1 MSGVFISYRREDS
14 SYIAGRLHDR
24 LADALGPELI
34 FRDVDAMKPGADFT
48 ERIGEAVGSCEA
60 LLAVI
65 GKDWLSAR
73 GPRGGRRIDEPRDWV
88 RLEIAAALAR
98 DILVVPVLVENAR
111 MPTEDE
117 LPEDLRPLA
126 RRNAMDLTDHR
137 WREDTE
143 NLLQVIREVIPD
155 SELPSA
161 APPAKTTEGP
171 RGAPLGRA
179 RSEGR
184 SGSDPGSEGRSS
196 PGAIGAARRWW
207 SGLSAL
213 GKLGVGLLAVVVVVG
228 IGGIIDGLF
237 GADESTDSSASS
249 PLSYPQSMTLD
260 DAGNLLVADA
270 DRGALMRV
278 SLANG
283 AVTQLELTPSPELE
297 AEGANLT
304 PWAVVFAG
312 GNLYVAGKEEG
323 GILRVDGNGIVTRVV
338 ARSAG
343 SDLKG
348 ALAMAAD
355 REARLVVT
363 ADREVLRI
371 APNGTVATVAGGPTK
386 GFGGDGG
393 PATAAKLDTP
403 SALAY
408 GPDGSLY
415 IADSGNRRIRRVGPD
430 GTITTVAGT
439 GSETPSGDG
448 GPAVE
453 AGLGAVTALAVD
465 GDGNVYL
472 AAEYQVRRIRPDG
485 TINRI
490 AGHPERET
498 GLSGD
503 GGPAVN
509 AVLGNLTALAADDE
523 GNLYIGDESND
534 RIRRINSAGIIDT
547 LAS

>member
-24 LADALGPELI
+24 LADALGAEHI

-48 ERIGEAVGSCEA
+48 ERIGEAVGSCEV

-65 GKDWLSAR
+65 GQDWLSVR
-73 GPRGGRRIDEPRDWV
+73 GPGGGRRIDEPRDWV

-98 DILVVPVLVENAR
+98 DILVVPVLVENAQ

-117 LPEDLRPLA
+117 LPEDLRALA
-126 RRNAMDLTDHR
+126 RRNAMDLTDRR

-143 NLLQVIREVIPD
+143 NLLQVVREVMPD
-155 SELPSA
+155 SELSPA
-161 APPAKTTEGP
+161 APAPPATAKPSPP
-171 RGAPLGRA
+171 RLR
-179 RSEGR
+179 GR
-184 SGSDPGSEGRSS
+184 SGAAGGPEATPR
-196 PGAIGAARRWW
+196 PGALGAARRWW

-213 GKLGVGLLAVVVVVG
+213 GKVGVGLLAVVVLTVVG
-228 IGGIIDGLF
+228 AIVDRLF
-237 GADESTDSSASS
+237 GSEETTDSTATSA
-249 PLSYPQSMTLD
+249 LSYPQSMALD

-270 DRGALMRV
+270 DSGTLMRV
-278 SLANG
+278 SLATG
-283 AVTQLELTPSPELE
+283 AVTEVEPTLSPELE
-297 AEGANLT
+297 AERVSQT
-304 PWAVVFAG
+304 PWAVAFAG

-323 GILRVDGNGIVTRVV
+323 GIVRVDGNGVVTRVV

-343 SDLKG
+343 SDLRG
-348 ALAMAAD
+348 AMAIAVD
-355 REARLVVT
+355 SEGRPVVAT
-363 ADREVLRI
+363 DREVLRI
-371 APNGTVATVAGGPTK
+371 GPDGSLATIAGGPTK
-386 GFGGDGG
+386 GFGGDGV

-430 GTITTVAGT
+430 GTITAVAGT

-490 AGHPERET
+490 AGHPERES

-509 AVLGNLTALAADDE
+509 AVFGNLTALAADDE
-523 GNLYIGDESND
+523 GNLYIADESND
-534 RIRRINSAGIIDT
+534 RIRRINAAGIIDT